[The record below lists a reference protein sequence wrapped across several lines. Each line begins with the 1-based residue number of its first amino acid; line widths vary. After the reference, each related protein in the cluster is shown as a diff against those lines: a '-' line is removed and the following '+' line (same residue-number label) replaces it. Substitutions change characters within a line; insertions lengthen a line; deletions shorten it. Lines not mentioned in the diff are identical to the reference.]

1 MDTNIVYI
9 LPVVLCVLVM
19 FSAFFAMS
27 EVAFISLNKVR
38 LRYLLQQG
46 RKNAQIV
53 QRIVMKMDKL
63 ITTVLIGNNFV
74 NIAISAIGTS
84 LFIYFFGNN
93 VATISAAT
101 LIITLIVLIAGEITP
116 KIFAVKHA
124 EKVSLNVAWFLDAI
138 INLLSP
144 IAKVFLYISN
154 LFLKLLGQTPARRSP
169 LITEEEIRLMI
180 ELGKEEGVLTDGERS
195 MLHRIFE
202 FGDTLVYEVMMP
214 AERIV
219 AVSIDSSAEELLD
232 CIVEEGHSRIPVYE
246 GDLNNIKGV
255 IYARELLNVWR
266 NKGLILTRDLMH
278 PPFFINSRKR
288 VSELLRE
295 FQKIH
300 IYMAIVVDEKKN
312 TLGLVT
318 LEDLLEEIVGEIE
331 GDVS

>member
-93 VATISAAT
+93 VTTISAAT
-101 LIITLIVLIAGEITP
+101 LFITLIVLIAGEITP

-124 EKVSLNVAWFLDAI
+124 EKVS
-138 INLLSP
+138 
-144 IAKVFLYISN
+144 
-154 LFLKLLGQTPARRSP
+154 
-169 LITEEEIRLMI
+169 
-180 ELGKEEGVLTDGERS
+180 
-195 MLHRIFE
+195 
-202 FGDTLVYEVMMP
+202 
-214 AERIV
+214 
-219 AVSIDSSAEELLD
+219 
-232 CIVEEGHSRIPVYE
+232 
-246 GDLNNIKGV
+246 
-255 IYARELLNVWR
+255 
-266 NKGLILTRDLMH
+266 
-278 PPFFINSRKR
+278 
-288 VSELLRE
+288 
-295 FQKIH
+295 
-300 IYMAIVVDEKKN
+300 
-312 TLGLVT
+312 
-318 LEDLLEEIVGEIE
+318 
-331 GDVS
+331 